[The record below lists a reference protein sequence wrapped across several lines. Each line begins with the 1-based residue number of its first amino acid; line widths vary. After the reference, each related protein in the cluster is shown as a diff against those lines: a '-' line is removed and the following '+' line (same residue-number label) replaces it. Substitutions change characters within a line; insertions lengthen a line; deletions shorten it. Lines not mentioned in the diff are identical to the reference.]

1 MPTVTLWYSRDCA
14 PCMGTLRGVVPTL
27 EGEGVRVELADLH
40 WHPCAARERR
50 IDYLPTITVDADD
63 GTELFRCRGY
73 PTDEAVDRITEAYGG
88 GTRGGPQPTA
98 TSET

>member
-1 MPTVTLWYSRDCA
+1 MPIVTLWYSRDCA
-14 PCMGTLRGVVPTL
+14 PCVGTLRDIVPVL
-27 EGEGVRVELADLH
+27 EGEGVCVELADLH

-73 PTDEAVDRITEAYGG
+73 PTGEAVDRIIEAYGG
-88 GTRGGPQPTA
+88 GTRGGPQLTA